1 MYIMYMLLYCI
12 SLVYIDI
19 LHRVQHKDP
28 NIRTT
33 TTATTTKTT
42 TAAPRKTHVQSRTA
56 ANPTKTKSKQTGAW
70 VHVLRVYSL

>member
-28 NIRTT
+28 NIKTT
-33 TTATTTKTT
+33 SATTRPTTT

-56 ANPTKTKSKQTGAW
+56 ANPTKTKSKQTGA
-70 VHVLRVYSL
+70 